1 MPAKKAT
8 KSANAVATLYEGAFD
23 ITFDCVGVEVCR
35 FGLCSEMPP
44 TGREECTFR
53 EHGSWRRTAAQIAA
67 VESLRVRLAKEL
79 KRLEEDCEG

>member
-8 KSANAVATLYEGAFD
+8 KTTNICATIYEGNFD

-44 TGREECTFR
+44 TGREACTFS
-53 EHGSWRRTAAQIAA
+53 EHGSCRRAAAQFAA
-67 VESLRVRLAKEL
+67 LETLRIRVAKEL
-79 KRLEEDCEG
+79 KRIEEDFEG